1 MASIRRRNG
10 KYQVQIRVGSY
21 NRSQSFH
28 KLNDAKSWAWK
39 EEELAEQRRYLGS
52 KYEPCNLAEI
62 LLRYLRDVTP
72 HKRSCD
78 TERIVLQ
85 ALLKENW
92 VNGPLPLRNV
102 AAIAEYRDKR
112 LATVKPATLK
122 RQLNIVKHACATAER
137 EWDWLS
143 PLSLL
148 QRVTLPKN
156 TQHVVRRIT
165 VTDEQALINAAKKSR
180 TKNLSELLILA
191 IETAMR
197 RGELLALGWQDID
210 FERRELLIRRSKTG
224 KSRTIP
230 LTQRAQATLLSIGA
244 NSGDLVFPLSANA
257 VRLAF
262 DRIRRR
268 VGLNHLPFH
277 DLRHEAISRLFEAGL
292 TYPEVMAVSGHETA
306 SALFKYAK
314 ANNLFIY
321 NRLQKISL
329 QQTPKRY

>member
-21 NRSQSFH
+21 SRSQSFH
-28 KLNDAKSWAWK
+28 KLNDAKSWARK
-39 EEELAEQRRYLGS
+39 EEELAQQRRYLGS

-62 LLRYLRDVTP
+62 LVRYLRDVTP
-72 HKRSCD
+72 YKQSCE

-92 VNGPLPLRNV
+92 VNGPLPLLNA
-102 AAIAEYRDKR
+102 AAIAEYRERR
-112 LATVKPATLK
+112 LASVKPATLK
-122 RQLNIVKHACATAER
+122 RQLNIVRHACATAER

-148 QRVTLPKN
+148 QRVKLPKN
-156 TQHVVRRIT
+156 TEHVVRRIT
-165 VTDEQALINAAKKSR
+165 VTDEQALINAAKESR

-210 FERRELLIRRSKTG
+210 FERRELLVRRSKNG

-230 LTQRAQATLLSIGA
+230 LTARVHTTLA
-244 NSGDLVFPLSANA
+244 NLNSDWSKPVFPLSANA

-262 DRIRRR
+262 ERVRRR
-268 VGLNHLPFH
+268 AGLKDVRFH
-277 DLRHEAISRLFEAGL
+277 DLRHEAISRLFDLGL
-292 TYPEVMAVSGHETA
+292 TTPEVALLSGHKTV
-306 SALFKYAK
+306 SQLFRYAH
-314 ANNLFIY
+314 ADIGRVA
-321 NRLQKISL
+321 RLLSE
-329 QQTPKRY
+329 

>member
-21 NRSQSFH
+21 NRSQSFR
-28 KLNDAKSWAWK
+28 KLTDAKSWARK
-39 EEELAEQRRYLGS
+39 EEELAEKRRYLGS

-62 LLRYLRDVTP
+62 LVRYLRDVTP
-72 HKRSCD
+72 HKRSCG

-85 ALLKENW
+85 ALLKEAW
-92 VNGPLPLRNV
+92 VNEPLPQLNA
-102 AAIAEYRDKR
+102 AAIAEYRDRR
-112 LATVKPATLK
+112 LASVKPATLK

-156 TQHVVRRIT
+156 TEHVVRRIT
-165 VTDEQALINAAKKSR
+165 VTDEQTLINAAKESR

-197 RGELLALGWQDID
+197 RGELLALEWQDID

-224 KSRTIP
+224 RSRTIP
-230 LTQRAQATLLSIGA
+230 LTQRAHATLLSIRA
-244 NSGDLVFPLSANA
+244 NSGDLVFPISANA

-262 DRIRRR
+262 ER
-268 VGLNHLPFH
+268 VRQRAGQS
-277 DLRHEAISRLFEAGL
+277 RMEA
-292 TYPEVMAVSGHETA
+292 
-306 SALFKYAK
+306 
-314 ANNLFIY
+314 
-321 NRLQKISL
+321 
-329 QQTPKRY
+329 

>member
-21 NRSQSFH
+21 SRSQSFH
-28 KLNDAKSWAWK
+28 KLNDAKSWARK

-52 KYEPCNLAEI
+52 KYEPFNLAEI
-62 LLRYLRDVTP
+62 LVRYLNNVTP

-78 TERIVLQ
+78 IECIVLN
-85 ALLKENW
+85 ALLKEDW
-92 VNGPLPLRNV
+92 VNEPLPQLNA
-102 AAIAEYRDKR
+102 AAITEYRDR
-112 LATVKPATLK
+112 RIASVKPATLK
-122 RQLNIVKHACATAER
+122 RQLNIVKHACLTAER

-156 TQHVVRRIT
+156 AEHVVKRIT

-180 TKNLSELLILA
+180 TKNLSQLLTLA

-197 RGELLALGWQDID
+197 RGELLALEWDDID
-210 FERRELLIRRSKTG
+210 LEQRELLVRRSKNG

-230 LTQRAQATLLSIGA
+230 LSARAHKTLASME
-244 NSGDLVFPLSANA
+244 SDYSEFVFPLSPNA

-262 DRIRRR
+262 KR
-268 VGLNHLPFH
+268 VRQRAELNTARFH
-277 DLRHEAISRLFEAGL
+277 DLRHEAISRWFDLGL
-292 TYPEVMAVSGHETA
+292 TVPEVARLSGHRTKTSLLRYA
-306 SALFKYAK
+306 HANDLRIMKYI
-314 ANNLFIY
+314 L
-321 NRLQKISL
+321 
-329 QQTPKRY
+329 

>member
-21 NRSQSFH
+21 SRSQSFR
-28 KLNDAKSWAWK
+28 KLNDAKSWARK

-62 LLRYLRDVTP
+62 LVRYLRDVTP

-85 ALLKENW
+85 TLLKEAW
-92 VNGPLPLRNV
+92 VNEPLLQLNA
-102 AAIAEYRDKR
+102 AAIAEYRDRR
-112 LATVKPATLK
+112 LASVKPATLK

-148 QRVTLPKN
+148 QRVKLPKN
-156 TQHVVRRIT
+156 AEHIVKRIT
-165 VTDEQALINAAKKSR
+165 VADEQALINAAKKSR
-180 TKNLSELLILA
+180 TKNLSQLLILA

-197 RGELLALGWQDID
+197 RGELLALEWDDID
-210 FERRELLIRRSKTG
+210 LEQRELLVRRSKNG

-230 LTQRAQATLLSIGA
+230 LSARAHKTLASME
-244 NSGDLVFPLSANA
+244 SDYSEFVFPLSANA

-262 DRIRRR
+262 TR
-268 VGLNHLPFH
+268 VRQRAELNTARFH
-277 DLRHEAISRLFEAGL
+277 DLRHEAISRWFDLGL
-292 TYPEVMAVSGHETA
+292 TVPVVARLSGHRTKT
-306 SALFKYAK
+306 SLLRYAH
-314 ANNLFIY
+314 ANDV
-321 NRLQKISL
+321 RLMKHIL
-329 QQTPKRY
+329 

>member
-21 NRSQSFH
+21 SRSQSFR
-28 KLNDAKSWAWK
+28 KLNDAKSWARK

-85 ALLKENW
+85 ALFKENW
-92 VNGPLPLRNV
+92 LNVPLSLLNA
-102 AAIAEYRDKR
+102 AAIAEYRDRR
-112 LATVKPATLK
+112 LASVKPATLK
-122 RQLNIVKHACATAER
+122 RQLNIVRHACATAER

-156 TQHVVRRIT
+156 TEHVVRRIT
-165 VTDEQALINAAKKSR
+165 VSDEQALINAAKESR

-197 RGELLALGWQDID
+197 RGELLALEWQDID
-210 FERRELLIRRSKTG
+210 LERSELLVRKSKNG
-224 KSRTIP
+224 KSRSIP
-230 LTQRAQATLLSIGA
+230 LTARAHTTLA
-244 NSGDLVFPLSANA
+244 NMRSGHNEPVFPLSANA

-262 DRIRRR
+262 ER
-268 VGLNHLPFH
+268 VRTRAGLNDVRFH
-277 DLRHEAISRLFEAGL
+277 DLRHEAISRLFDRGL
-292 TYPEVMAVSGHETA
+292 TTPEVALLSGHKTV
-306 SALFKYAK
+306 SQLFRYAH
-314 ANNLFIY
+314 ADIGRVS
-321 NRLQKISL
+321 RLL
-329 QQTPKRY
+329 NE

>member
-28 KLNDAKSWAWK
+28 KLNDAKSWARK

-52 KYEPCNLAEI
+52 KYKPCNLAEI
-62 LLRYLRDVTP
+62 LVRYLRDVTP

-85 ALLKENW
+85 TLLKEAW
-92 VNGPLPLRNV
+92 VNEPLLQLNA
-102 AAIAEYRDKR
+102 AAIAEYRDRR
-112 LATVKPATLK
+112 LASVKPATLK

-156 TQHVVRRIT
+156 TEHVVKRIT
-165 VTDEQALINAAKKSR
+165 ADDEHALIEAAQQSR
-180 TKNLSELLILA
+180 TSNLSELLILA

-197 RGELLALGWQDID
+197 RGELLALEWQDIN
-210 FERRELLIRRSKTG
+210 FERRELLVQRSKNG

-230 LTQRAQATLLSIGA
+230 LTARAQATLAAMKS
-244 NSGDLVFPLSANA
+244 DCTKPVFPLSANA

-262 DRIRRR
+262 ER
-268 VGLNHLPFH
+268 VRKRAGLKDVRFH
-277 DLRHEAISRLFEAGL
+277 DLRHEAISRLFDRGL
-292 TYPEVMAVSGHETA
+292 TTPEVALLSGHKTV
-306 SALFKYAK
+306 SQLFRYAH
-314 ANNLFIY
+314 ADIGRVA
-321 NRLQKISL
+321 RLLSE
-329 QQTPKRY
+329 

>member
-10 KYQVQIRVGSY
+10 KYQVQIRVGNYS
-21 NRSQSFH
+21 RSQSFH
-28 KLNDAKSWAWK
+28 NLNDAKSWARK

-62 LLRYLRDVTP
+62 LVRYLTDVSP

-92 VNGPLPLRNV
+92 VNVPLSLLNA
-102 AAIAEYRDKR
+102 AAIAEYRDRR
-112 LATVKPATLK
+112 LASVKPATLK
-122 RQLNIVKHACATAER
+122 RQLNIVKHACAIAEH

-143 PLSLL
+143 PMSLL

-156 TQHVVRRIT
+156 TEHVVKRIT
-165 VTDEQALINAAKKSR
+165 LADEHALINAARKSR
-180 TKNLSELLILA
+180 TKYLAELLILA

-197 RGELLALGWQDID
+197 RGELLALEWEEID
-210 FERRELLIRRSKTG
+210 LERRELLVRRSKNG

-230 LTQRAQATLLSIGA
+230 LTARAHRTLAHMKSDC
-244 NSGDLVFPLSANA
+244 SKPVFPLSANA

-262 DRIRRR
+262 ER
-268 VGLNHLPFH
+268 VRTRAGLNDVRFH
-277 DLRHEAISRLFEAGL
+277 DLRHEAISRLFDRGL
-292 TYPEVMAVSGHETA
+292 TTPEVALLSGHKTV
-306 SALFKYAK
+306 SQLFRYAH
-314 ANNLFIY
+314 ADISRVS
-321 NRLQKISL
+321 RLLSE
-329 QQTPKRY
+329 

>member
-21 NRSQSFH
+21 SRSQSFH
-28 KLNDAKSWAWK
+28 KLNDAKSWARK

-62 LLRYLRDVTP
+62 LVRYLRDVTP

-85 ALLKENW
+85 AWLKEAW
-92 VNGPLPLRNV
+92 VSEPLPQLNA
-102 AAIAEYRDKR
+102 AAIAEYRDRR
-112 LATVKPATLK
+112 LASVKPATLK

-148 QRVTLPKN
+148 RRVTLPKN
-156 TQHVVRRIT
+156 KDYVVTRIT
-165 VTDEQALINAAKKSR
+165 ADDEHALIEAAKQSR
-180 TKNLSELLILA
+180 TSNLSELLILA

-197 RGELLALGWQDID
+197 RGELLALDWQDID
-210 FERRELLIRRSKTG
+210 LERRELLVRRSKNG

-230 LTQRAQATLLSIGA
+230 LTARAHRTLA
-244 NSGDLVFPLSANA
+244 NMNSDWSKPVFPLSANA

-262 DRIRRR
+262 ERVRRR
-268 VGLNHLPFH
+268 TGFKDVRFH
-277 DLRHEAISRLFEAGL
+277 DLRHEAISRLFERGL
-292 TYPEVMAVSGHETA
+292 TTPEVALLSGHKTV
-306 SALFKYAK
+306 SQLFRYAH
-314 ANNLFIY
+314 ADIGRVS
-321 NRLQKISL
+321 RLLSE
-329 QQTPKRY
+329 